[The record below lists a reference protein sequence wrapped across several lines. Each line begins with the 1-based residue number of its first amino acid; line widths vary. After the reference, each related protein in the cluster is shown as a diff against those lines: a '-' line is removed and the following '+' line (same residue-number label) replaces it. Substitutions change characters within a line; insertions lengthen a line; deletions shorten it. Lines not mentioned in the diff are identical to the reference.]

1 MIMKKLV
8 LLRHGESVW
17 NQQNKFTGWVDVDLS
32 EKGVG
37 EAREAGVLLKSAGF
51 QFDRAFGSMLKR
63 AVRTMWLT
71 LEELDQLW
79 VPQSL
84 TWRLNERHY
93 GALQGLNKAETAKKY
108 GDEQVLVWRRSY
120 DTPPPQLDRKS
131 AMNPEFEIKYK
142 SIPPENLPLTECLK
156 DTVERFLPFWEE
168 TIAPR
173 IIAGENLLIVA
184 HGNTLRALIKHLEQ
198 LSEKEIV
205 DLNVPTGIPLV
216 YELSDNLEP
225 LRKYY
230 LGDEAKASSAAAAVA
245 AQSKT

>member
-1 MIMKKLV
+1 MKKLV

-93 GALQGLNKAETAKKY
+93 GALQGLNKSETAKKY

-120 DTPPPQLDRKS
+120 DTPPPTARQK
-131 AMNPEFEIKYK
+131 I
-142 SIPPENLPLTECLK
+142 
-156 DTVERFLPFWEE
+156 
-168 TIAPR
+168 
-173 IIAGENLLIVA
+173 
-184 HGNTLRALIKHLEQ
+184 
-198 LSEKEIV
+198 
-205 DLNVPTGIPLV
+205 
-216 YELSDNLEP
+216 
-225 LRKYY
+225 
-230 LGDEAKASSAAAAVA
+230 GDESRV
-245 AQSKT
+245 